1 VCIYLIFYLI
11 CVFEGCNGPSDR
23 RSKGGAKVLQRIG
36 RSDPTALH
44 HADENGWL
52 PLHEAV
58 RAGHVEAVQ
67 IILLNGGNI
76 NHLAGSGQSPLN
88 IAVKY
93 LGKEHEMI
101 AFLRKNGGINVHP
114 EN

>member
-1 VCIYLIFYLI
+1 MKDAMD
-11 CVFEGCNGPSDR
+11 PR
-23 RSKGGAKVLQRIG
+23 TAAQKGDAKVLQRIG

-76 NHLAGSGQSPLN
+76 NHLAGSGQSPLS
-88 IAVKY
+88 IALEY
-93 LGKEHEMI
+93 LGKEHEI
-101 AFLRKNGGINVHP
+101 TNFLRENGGINVHP
-114 EN
+114 EL